1 VKKTGKTLTLS
12 GQMDK
17 RLFNQQLFRSPKTIL
32 EYANVLDLNKAWKV
46 KDFRCW
52 VQETG
57 LELGSITENAT
68 FGLDVQLSTDDIPN
82 SGDWNNAEENRAIGW
97 GTLSYA
103 LSDTYAGKTQAFS
116 GVQRMLLHSEYWMHP
131 DHLIQNKLTI
141 SAQSTGANSVIEGL
155 DGYTLNYIVYLEEY
169 DITAT
174 ESIVFNIKGKA
185 QNVSG

>member
-1 VKKTGKTLTLS
+1 
-12 GQMDK
+12 MDK
-17 RLFNQQLFRSPKTIL
+17 RLFTQQLFRAPKTIL

-52 VQETG
+52 IQETG
-57 LELGSITENAT
+57 LELGAITENAT

-82 SGDWNNAEENRAIGW
+82 SNDWNNAADNRAIGW

-103 LSDTYAGKTQAFS
+103 LSDSFAGKTQSFT
-116 GVQRMLLHSEYWMHP
+116 GVQRMLLNSEYFMHP

-141 SAQSTGANSVIEGL
+141 SAQGTGGNSVIEGST
-155 DGYTLNYIVYLEEY
+155 GYTLNYIVYLEEF
-169 DITAT
+169 DITAS
-174 ESIVFNIKGKA
+174 ESIIFNIKGKA